1 MSNPIE
7 SFLTAVEKRLEAAT
21 PGKKTVERYEGF
33 TDNTFRY
40 EISDE
45 NCLVAFYEDNHK
57 PLLRA
62 KFNAELYASAHFDL
76 EKAVKALRVALREME
91 KHHGCCN
98 TCYSCPSCDMV
109 NSLKEIESVLGEK

>member
-1 MSNPIE
+1 MTKTE
-7 SFLTAVEKRLEAAT
+7 QFLASVEKRLKLAT

-76 EKAVKALRVALREME
+76 AKAVKALRVAIGYMQNI
-91 KHHGCCN
+91 HGPIV
-98 TCYSCPSCDMV
+98 SDR
-109 NSLKEIESVLGEK
+109 LKEIESILGEK